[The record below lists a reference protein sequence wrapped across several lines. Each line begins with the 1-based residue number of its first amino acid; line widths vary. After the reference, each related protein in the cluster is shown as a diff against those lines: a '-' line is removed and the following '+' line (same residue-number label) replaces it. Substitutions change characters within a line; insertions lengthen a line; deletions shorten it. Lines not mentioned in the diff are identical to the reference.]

1 MFSELDHKSLE
12 GVRSQERTALA
23 SHGATPQLIYI
34 ERETATMTEQHFEE
48 NGFHA
53 ASMRRWRLL
62 RPRYFRMS

>member
-1 MFSELDHKSLE
+1 MFGEFDHKLLE
-12 GVRSQERTALA
+12 GVCSHEMTTLA
-23 SHGATPQLIYI
+23 SHGSTLQLIYM
-34 ERETATMTEQHFEE
+34 ERETATMTEQHFDE